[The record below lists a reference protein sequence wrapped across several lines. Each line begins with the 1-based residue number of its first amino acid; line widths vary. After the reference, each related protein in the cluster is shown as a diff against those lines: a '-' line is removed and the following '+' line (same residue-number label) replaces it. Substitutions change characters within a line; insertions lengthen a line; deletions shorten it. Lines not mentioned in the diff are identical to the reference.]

1 MTATLQLE
9 VVTPAGRMLID
20 RVVSVRFD
28 ADDGSRGVR
37 PGHEPARCVVLPGAV
52 EVRVAGEEPSCF
64 VATEEAMASIE
75 PGRVRLVTPW
85 ASQAE
90 SLDALHQAVLQR
102 GAFRAQVEVEARSM
116 VHRHEVAT
124 RRALLAL
131 RRDVHG

>member
-9 VVTPAGRMLID
+9 VITVAGSILIE

-52 EVRVAGEEPSCF
+52 EIRVAGEGASRF
-64 VATEEAMASIE
+64 VATEEAMAFIE
-75 PGRVRLVTPW
+75 PGAVRLVTPW

-90 SLDALHQAVLQR
+90 SLDALHQAVMQR
-102 GAFRAQVEVEARSM
+102 GVFRAQMEVEARAM